1 MPWKSVTQPPHPSCE
16 SQDSKLLPA
25 VSSMIPTPFFQ
36 CALRQHECVEIAQK
50 RQAHALYFLK
60 TPVAHFG
67 PTMVPSHR
75 VSAHS
80 TFVRIQPFVGTSST
94 IVPSL
99 VSAHL
104 ALSPASG
111 QQVSKRA
118 QEDQNVQEASLR
130 RERSQ
135 VISLVRSSSAP
146 AVAAPA
152 LWNPPGAR
160 TPSAAPRTSSS
171 SPPPLELK
179 IS

>member
-1 MPWKSVTQPPHPSCE
+1 M
-16 SQDSKLLPA
+16 LLIWGPA
-25 VSSMIPTPFFQ
+25 VSSMIPTYFCQ
-36 CALRQHECVEIAQK
+36 CAPRQHECVEVAQK
-50 RQAHALYFLK
+50 RQARALYFLK

-67 PTMVPSHR
+67 PPMVPSHR

-80 TFVRIQPFVGTSST
+80 TFARIQPFVGTSRT

-99 VSAHL
+99 VSARL

-118 QEDQNVQEASLR
+118 QEHRKVQEVSLR
-130 RERSQ
+130 IEWSQ

-152 LWNPPGAR
+152 LRNPSGAR
-160 TPSAAPRTSSS
+160 TPSPALRTSSS
-171 SPPPLELK
+171 SPPPLELRA
-179 IS
+179 S